1 MEREGREWKGER
13 GCGKGRGLDF
23 DIWPGAPDFLV
34 TPLRLQELTM
44 LLLSRDDRR
53 NGTSSG
59 NGNKTPTWEREG
71 KVKVISKQDIAVS
84 T

>member
-1 MEREGREWKGER
+1 MKREGRKWKGER
-13 GCGKGRGLDF
+13 KCGKGRGLDF
-23 DIWPGAPDFLV
+23 DIWPGAFLV

-84 T
+84 S